1 MNRESVT
8 SSNLSSIGYD
18 SATQTLEVEFSN
30 GAVYQYF
37 DVPSTVHEELMN
49 AGSHGSYLNQNI
61 KGSYRYARV

>member
-49 AGSHGSYLNQNI
+49 AGSHGSYLNQSI